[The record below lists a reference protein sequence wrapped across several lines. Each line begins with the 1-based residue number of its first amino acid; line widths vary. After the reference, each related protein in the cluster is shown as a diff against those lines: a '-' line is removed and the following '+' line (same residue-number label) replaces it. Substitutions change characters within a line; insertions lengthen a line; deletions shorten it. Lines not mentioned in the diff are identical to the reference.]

1 MTEKRLDGKVAFIT
15 GAASKRGMG
24 HAIALKFAQEG
35 AKVVVIDKFAAPR
48 SVWEG
53 DEAWRGLDEVV
64 EEIEAA
70 GSEGLAV
77 VADISSSKEI
87 DEAVKQTLDK
97 FGRIDIL
104 VNCGGIRGTVGVP
117 VVEGDEKEW
126 QQMFNINTI
135 GTFIVSRAVARDM
148 IKRNEGGKIVLIA
161 SAAGRIGAPGSAAY
175 AASKWATI
183 GLVKSL
189 ALELA
194 PYKINVN
201 AINPGFFAT
210 NLRDNDAETKSK
222 KAGVTIEEFRRDEY
236 QMLTKMVPLGRM
248 GTMEDI
254 TKLIL
259 FLVTPESEYMTG
271 QDINI
276 TGGHLMN

>member
-1 MTEKRLDGKVAFIT
+1 MNGKRLDGKVAFIT
-15 GAASKRGMG
+15 GAASRRGMG
-24 HAIALKFAQEG
+24 HAIALRFAEEG
-35 AKVVVIDKFAAPR
+35 AKVVVTDKFAAPK
-48 SVWEG
+48 SVWTG
-53 DEAWRGLDEVV
+53 DEGWRGLDEVV
-64 EEIEAA
+64 EEIEAR
-70 GSEGLAV
+70 GGEGLAV
-77 VADISSSKEI
+77 VADISNSKEI
-87 DEAVKQTLDK
+87 DDAVKQAVDQ
-97 FGRIDIL
+97 FGKIDIL

-117 VVEGDEKEW
+117 VVDGDEEEW
-126 QQMFNINTI
+126 RRMFNINTV
-135 GTFIVSRAVARDM
+135 GAFIVSKAIAKEM
-148 IKRNEGGKIVLIA
+148 IKRNEGGKIVHIA

-194 PYKINVN
+194 PHKINVN

-210 NLRDNDAETKSK
+210 NLRDDDAETKSK
-222 KAGVTIEEFRRDEY
+222 KAGITIEEFRKDEY
-236 QMLTKMVPLGRM
+236 KMLTKMVPLGRM

-259 FLVTPESEYMTG
+259 FLVTPESDYMTG